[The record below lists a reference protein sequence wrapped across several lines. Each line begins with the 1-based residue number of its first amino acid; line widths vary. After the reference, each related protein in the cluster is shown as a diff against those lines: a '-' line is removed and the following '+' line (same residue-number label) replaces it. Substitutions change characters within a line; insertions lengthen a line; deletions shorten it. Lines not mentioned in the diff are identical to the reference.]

1 MAETN
6 QALLLR
12 LFMSNYSTLK
22 ERLAR
27 RLGSVDAADEALQEA
42 YMRVERM
49 DRIGAV
55 EQPLPY
61 LFRIALN
68 IASDLRRTEKRRL
81 ARSEIELLLQL
92 EQDELDPER
101 MVGARSSIRALVQAL
116 DELPPRPRAILVA
129 ARLEGLAH
137 AEIAARF
144 RISTRLVERELK
156 QALDHCRNRLEI
168 NSSQT
173 FGTIPTAA
181 SKK

>member
-22 ERLAR
+22 ERLVR
-27 RLGSVDAADEALQEA
+27 RLGSVEAADEALQEA

-49 DRIGAV
+49 ERIGSV
-55 EQPLPY
+55 ERPLPY

-68 IASDLRRTEKRRL
+68 IASDLRRSEKRRL

-101 MVGARSSIRALVQAL
+101 TAGARSSVRTLVQAL

-129 ARLEGLAH
+129 ARLEGLTH

-156 QALDHCRNRLEI
+156 QALDHCRHRLEI
-168 NSSQT
+168 NSPRT
-173 FGTIPTAA
+173 FGAAPTAA